1 MKTCSV
7 IILVIF
13 LAVLPTATFAE
24 SIPIQSD
31 HIQTALSRAS
41 SCIVLN
47 GTLFFLSDDRLYSW
61 DGLDDEAQ
69 CLLENVSGILTGEGE
84 YLYLLDLKHGQAG
97 TT

>member
-47 GTLFFLSDDRLYSW
+47 LSLIHIYFGMMRFLIWRRFHP
-61 DGLDDEAQ
+61 
-69 CLLENVSGILTGEGE
+69 TP
-84 YLYLLDLKHGQAG
+84 
-97 TT
+97 

>member
-47 GTLFFLSDDRLYSW
+47 GTLFFLT
-61 DGLDDEAQ
+61 DER
-69 CLLENVSGILTGEGE
+69 
-84 YLYLLDLKHGQAG
+84 
-97 TT
+97 